1 MSPGSSEACFPRR
14 ECSKKLDCFWNLV
27 FLCRYLTNLA
37 QHNRLCSHTIVITS
51 KAQCNGNGSIND
63 KVLCILYINF
73 KAHKYMIY

>member
-14 ECSKKLDCFWNLV
+14 ECSKKLECFWNLV
-27 FLCRYLTNLA
+27 FLCRDLTNLA

-63 KVLCILYINF
+63 KVLCILYINY